1 MWSLFFVVLALLL
14 FFSWLNENPQA
25 LLPFWLTIGLI
36 ALFIY
41 WIRKTR
47 NQNRI
52 DAMLDM
58 ATQLERLIENWQ
70 PAQVSILLRDGEHAI
85 HEREEV
91 ELREAK
97 GNGARIETGVIGATV
112 GVTDNLGI
120 TLGKGSGQLSVNPE
134 TIQTIDTGKATF
146 TDQRI
151 IFTGSQQTRVWELN
165 DLTAIEPG
173 VNGFDVAL
181 HSSKRDKVAILAGDS
196 KTGITPGILAQMAY
210 ELKSAGRDAATAA
223 ARKFI
228 ADIRQANTQPKK

>member
-1 MWSLFFVVLALLL
+1 MWSLFFVALALLL

-25 LLPFWLTIGLI
+25 LLPFWITMGLI
-36 ALFIY
+36 ALFVY

-58 ATQLERLIENWQ
+58 ATALEDLIEKWH
-70 PAQVSILLRDGEHAI
+70 PAQVSILLRDGEFPI
-85 HEREEV
+85 HEREEI
-91 ELREAK
+91 ELREARS
-97 GNGARIETGVIGATV
+97 NGAKLETGVIGATV

-120 TLGKGSGQLSVNPE
+120 TLGKGSGELSVNPE

-151 IFTGSQQTRVWELN
+151 IFTGSQQTRVWELI

-173 VNGFDVAL
+173 VNGFEVAL

-196 KTGITPGILAQMAY
+196 KTGITPGILAQMAH
-210 ELKSAGRDAATAA
+210 ELRAEGKQAAIATA
-223 ARKFI
+223 RQFI
-228 ADIRQANTQPKK
+228 EDIRRANSQAKK